1 MRRGRET
8 VVRREREMTW
18 IVWVWKEGNEEFNEE
33 REDGKEEREWLFWQ
47 MGGLYWKR
55 EELSGKIGGIN
66 GKREGLRGTKF
77 NTFPTLNPWPK
88 QGND

>member
-1 MRRGRET
+1 
-8 VVRREREMTW
+8 
-18 IVWVWKEGNEEFNEE
+18 
-33 REDGKEEREWLFWQ
+33 